1 MLSPNSPVYANL
13 SHATGKAMLGLQR
26 TTSKALA
33 MQATEV
39 AISKGNS
46 GDASYSARMSSLS
59 DRKRIEVLNMQN
71 FLTYAKIQ
79 DAGLENV
86 LQVMDR
92 MASVAG
98 SASNDLISSS
108 EREMYN
114 AEFESLKE
122 TLNELQG
129 TKFQGHYVFQESVDF
144 NSGLNETE
152 QNPTAPDTYEHKNVD
167 SDDDTHYNGKKL
179 SRWTATIDVRYDR
192 GTLTLKVNAVTEP
205 ERWYVKQG
213 SSNILFDSSW
223 WKTAGNAY
231 NQDFD
236 QFVIQYSPGES
247 TTYNYSYL
255 DSDLDGVDDNS
266 SYNSGSSGSMS
277 NFNGDPIITNSAQA
291 NETQLSVIVESSSL
305 FQAEARFDALLSD
318 DVLSVDVGG
327 QKISLS
333 PALFSTLY
341 DVSVD
346 SNENASTAA
355 ARILNELDNV
365 LNQRGNLASM
375 VNDVSMSADRLSSY
389 VLAEQS
395 NLAKKERD
403 YAETAIDLVKKNLR
417 SDVTSSL
424 LVQARGINRDLINK
438 LL

>member
-1 MLSPNSPVYANL
+1 
-13 SHATGKAMLGLQR
+13 
-26 TTSKALA
+26 
-33 MQATEV
+33 
-39 AISKGNS
+39 
-46 GDASYSARMSSLS
+46 
-59 DRKRIEVLNMQN
+59 
-71 FLTYAKIQ
+71 
-79 DAGLENV
+79 
-86 LQVMDR
+86 
-92 MASVAG
+92 
-98 SASNDLISSS
+98 
-108 EREMYN
+108 MYH

-122 TLNELQG
+122 TLYDLQS
-129 TKFQGHYVFQESVDF
+129 TKFQGHYIFQESVDF
-144 NSGLNETE
+144 DSGLNETE
-152 QNPTAPDTYEHKNVD
+152 QNPTAPDTYEHRNVD
-167 SDDDTHYNGKKL
+167 STDDSYYSGLTTL
-179 SRWTATIDVRYDR
+179 SRWTATKDVRYDR
-192 GTLTLKVNAVTEP
+192 GTLTLKVNAGTAP
-205 ERWYVKQG
+205 ERFYVKQG
-213 SSNILFDSSW
+213 ANNILFDSSW
-223 WKTAGNAY
+223 WQTAGSAY

-266 SYNSGSSGSMS
+266 SYNSGSSGTMT
-277 NFNGDPIITNSAQA
+277 NFNGDPILTNSAQA
-291 NETQLSVIVESSSL
+291 NETQLSVIVESRSL

-327 QKISLS
+327 QKVNLS

-365 LNQRGNLASM
+365 LKQRGNLASM
-375 VNDVSMSADRLSSY
+375 VNDLSISADRLSSY
-389 VLAEQS
+389 VIAEQS

-424 LVQARGINRDLINK
+424 LVQSRGINRNLMSK